1 MNAQHRRVIATREL
15 SYRVIGESELKPF
28 TIRISEPYLL
38 DPEKVDI
45 PIDEGAAGC
54 TLSFEGL
61 PEREHSVN
69 GVDTFQALELG
80 LMAAEHTLRRL
91 SKKYDFYWD
100 NDPYFDDQVRT

>member
-1 MNAQHRRVIATREL
+1 MNKQHPHAIATREL
-15 SYRVIGESELKPF
+15 TYRVIGESELKPF
-28 TIRISEPYLL
+28 TIRISAPYLL
-38 DPEKVDI
+38 DPGKIDI

-61 PEREHSVN
+61 PEREHSVS

-91 SKKYDFYWD
+91 SKKYEFYWEG
-100 NDPYFDDQVRT
+100 DPYFDD